1 MRLLIAEDDLRLRSV
16 LVRGLEAHGYV
27 VDAVT
32 SGQEALDYLRFYDPA
47 VIILDWRMPGLTGLD
62 VVGRMRAQGRATA
75 VLMLT
80 ARDAPADRVAG
91 LDAGADDYLVKP
103 FDFDELLARI
113 RALVRRPG
121 SPDAR
126 VMRRGGVTL
135 DPATHEVAA
144 PTGPLHLTRIEFAI
158 LEMLMLRA
166 PAVVDRDQIAQHA
179 WKDET
184 TPLGSNV
191 IDVRM
196 ARLRAKLAGT
206 GVQILTVRGAGYRL
220 AVS

>member
-1 MRLLIAEDDLRLRSV
+1 MRLLVAEDDPRLRSV
-16 LVRGLEAHGYV
+16 LTRGLEAHGYV

-47 VIILDWRMPGLTGLD
+47 VVILDWRMPGLTGLD
-62 VVGRMRAQGRATA
+62 VVGRMRAQGRPTA

-121 SPDAR
+121 SSDTR
-126 VMRRGGVTL
+126 LVRRGGVTL
-135 DPATHEVAA
+135 DPATREVASA
-144 PTGPLHLTRIEFAI
+144 SGPLHLTRIEFAM

-166 PAVVDRDQIAQHA
+166 PAVVDRSQIAQHA

-206 GVQILTVRGAGYRL
+206 GVQIVTVRGSGYRL
-220 AVS
+220 AAS

>member
-1 MRLLIAEDDLRLRSV
+1 MRLLVAEDDLRLRSV
-16 LVRGLEAHGYV
+16 LIRGLEAHGYV

-47 VIILDWRMPGLTGLD
+47 VIILDWRMPGLTGLE
-62 VVGRMRAQGRATA
+62 VLGRMRAQGRSTA

-80 ARDAPADRVAG
+80 ARDAPVDRVTG

-113 RALVRRPG
+113 RALLRRPG

-126 VMRRGGVTL
+126 LLRRGALTL
-135 DPATHEVAA
+135 DPATRQVTSAA
-144 PTGPLHLTRIEFAI
+144 GALHLTHIEFAI
-158 LEMLMLRA
+158 LEVLMLRA
-166 PAVVDRDQIAQHA
+166 PAVVERAQIAQHA

-196 ARLRAKLAGT
+196 ARLRAKLADS
-206 GVQILTVRGAGYRL
+206 GVHIVTVRGSGYRL
-220 AVS
+220 AAT

>member
-1 MRLLIAEDDLRLRSV
+1 VRLLVAEDDARLRSV
-16 LVRGLEAHGYV
+16 LTRGLEAHGYV

-32 SGQEALDYLRFYDPA
+32 NGQEAVDYLRFYDPA

-62 VVGRMRAQGRATA
+62 VVGRMRAQGRSTA

-121 SPDAR
+121 SPDTR
-126 VMRRGGVTL
+126 LVRRGGVIL
-135 DPATHEVAA
+135 DPATREVTS
-144 PTGPLHLTRIEFAI
+144 PSGPLHLTRIEFAM

-166 PAVVDRDQIAQHA
+166 PAVVERTQIAQHA

-206 GVQILTVRGAGYRL
+206 GVQILTVRGTGYRL
-220 AVS
+220 AAS